1 MKANVP
7 PIEPM
12 GRTFLPFLPVLQLDL
27 CSHQILF
34 IVMFKSETK
43 LLENVLHGL
52 IIHSQDSG
60 ETVDILALGNIH
72 HTTDQFTADTCAL
85 IGVTDHDAQFRIL
98 TPPDLCQTSNTQ
110 NAARAI
116 LVDPFGNQRNI
127 AIVVTMAD
135 AGQALMQDAI
145 L

>member
-1 MKANVP
+1 
-7 PIEPM
+7 
-12 GRTFLPFLPVLQLDL
+12 
-27 CSHQILF
+27 
-34 IVMFKSETK
+34 MFKSKTE

-52 IIHSQDSG
+52 IVHGQNSG
-60 ETVDILALGNIH
+60 ETVDILAFGNIH

-98 TPPDLCQTSNTQ
+98 TSPDLCQTSNTQ

-116 LVDPFGNQRNI
+116 LICPFSHQWNI
-127 AIVVTMAD
+127 AIVITMAD